1 MRDTITC
8 ALHGGEWGDTHCAA
22 HDHGAGT
29 EAYSRPHGVC
39 KGGCVQPAAR
49 HCLQAIDSVIYDL
62 LEACVCGPL
71 GHLLSSGII
80 TSITNSCVSIFLEV
94 RVCQN
99 RGLAHLQPSPRTCMS
114 IISVLMHVTY

>member
-1 MRDTITC
+1 MHV
-8 ALHGGEWGDTHCAA
+8 LHPFRRTA
-22 HDHGAGT
+22 
-29 EAYSRPHGVC
+29 P
-39 KGGCVQPAAR
+39 
-49 HCLQAIDSVIYDL
+49 LQAIDSVIYDL

-99 RGLAHLQPSPRTCMS
+99 GGPAHLQSSPRTCMS
-114 IISVLMHVTY
+114 IVLMHVTH